1 MKRIKNLTAILTF
14 FLLTVLI
21 VGLTFFF
28 LEQSIISKVT
38 PGYYFDPISL
48 STQIIFTVVI
58 LMLISIFGIHFV
70 KRIRLSVNG
79 VFIISLL
86 VAILVM
92 TIVNVLSIPESRTLS
107 VKFLDGTFHDVI
119 LTLSPA
125 KRVTSILTL
134 IINIAFIYF
143 IILVLPNH
151 PHFLTIIK
159 FFVATIAIV
168 SLAAIIYSLVTE
180 KEVILNILK
189 HGYSRNGEVP
199 SSFFN
204 NRNPYASFLLSS
216 QVMMI
221 FLYFLTIHKRRRH
234 LYFLLQIP
242 LMFGIFLTF
251 SKTNI
256 ILSFALFFF
265 VFYRHLWHLYKRGHY
280 RRLTF
285 ETIVSSTLII
295 IVFLFRVMPP
305 LETTLFGKFLRQ
317 MVPEE
322 IFGVGASTFGTRIT
336 LWRYAITLIVASP
349 TTLLIGDGTHLARY
363 FYQMRIDQELGHPLT
378 HGFGDYHNGTLEVLH
393 TFGLVGVVLYALTF
407 ILIIVFLIRRRKV
420 DRPLAFFVFI
430 SMVIFIARSQTESLT
445 MLLFKSEGIMASFT
459 FILPF
464 LYLNKRAHNEG
475 FGKAIKKR

>member
-28 LEQSIISKVT
+28 LEQSIITKVT

-48 STQIIFTVVI
+48 STQIIFTIII
-58 LMLISIFGIHFV
+58 LMLISIFSIHFV
-70 KRIRLSVNG
+70 KRIRLSING
-79 VFIISLL
+79 VLIVSLL
-86 VAILVM
+86 VATLVM

-119 LTLSPA
+119 LTLTPA
-125 KRVTSILTL
+125 KRVTSILML

-151 PHFLTIIK
+151 PNFLTIIK
-159 FFVATIAIV
+159 FFVATIALV
-168 SLAAIIYSLVTE
+168 SLAAIVYSLVTE

-189 HGYSRNGEVP
+189 YGYSRNGKVP

-216 QVMMI
+216 QVMMV
-221 FLYFLTIHKRRRH
+221 FLYYLTIRKKSRY
-234 LYFLLQIP
+234 LYFWLQIP

-265 VFYRHLWHLYKRGHY
+265 VFYRHMWHLYKKGHY
-280 RRLTF
+280 RRLTIQ
-285 ETIVSSTLII
+285 TIISSSLLI

-305 LETTLFGKFLRQ
+305 LETTLFGKFLHQ
-317 MVPEE
+317 MIPEE
-322 IFGVGASTFGTRIT
+322 IFGVGVSTVDTRIK
-336 LWRYAITLIVASP
+336 LWKYAISLIVASP
-349 TTLLIGDGTHLARY
+349 TTLLIGDGTHIARY
-363 FYQMRIDQELGHPLT
+363 FYQMRIDQELGHTLT
-378 HGFGDYHNGTLEVLH
+378 YGFGDYHNGTIEVLH
-393 TFGLVGVVLYALTF
+393 TFGLVGVALYALTF
-407 ILIIVFLIRRRKV
+407 IIIVALIIRRRKV
-420 DRPLAFFVFI
+420 NRPLAFFVFI
-430 SMVIFIARSQTESLT
+430 SMLIFIARSQTESLS

-464 LYLNKRAHNEG
+464 LYLNKIAHNEG
-475 FGKAIKKR
+475 FGKTIKKR